1 MLVGGGSWEGWE
13 DRWIKENCKIK
24 EYKASKATTTPDSS
38 IGEAKQG
45 GEGVSKGKLYI

>member
-45 GEGVSKGKLYI
+45 GEGVSKGKLHI